1 MAKTKTKSKPKKQNV
16 SLELKVEAIRDGF
29 GRGLL
34 KIVRLYPEVVAL
46 SADLTESVRMS
57 DFEKKHPERFFQT
70 GIAEQN
76 MAGIAAGLAL
86 SGYIPFIGS
95 FACFQPYRNLDQ
107 IRTSICMMNAN
118 VKIISSHA
126 AFSYAADGI
135 QVQALEDIGIMRML
149 PNMTV
154 IVPADAEQ
162 AEDLTQE
169 MVKLEG
175 PVYLRLGREK
185 TPVLSARKAE
195 PRTEKFTPVEIGK
208 AQIIREGLDITI
220 IACGY
225 MVVKAL
231 DAAIELSKQ
240 GISAQVINLH
250 TIKPLDS
257 HAILTAAKKTG
268 YVLTVEEHQVAGG
281 MGSAVAELLAQAGDD
296 VKFKMLGVNDQFGQ
310 TAKTSDELWE
320 AYGLTSA
327 RIITEAQRLISR

>member
-1 MAKTKTKSKPKKQNV
+1 MTKKA
-16 SLELKVEAIRDGF
+16 ELKQTTKQPNNSTTETSIRDGF

-34 KIVRLYPEVVAL
+34 KVAKLYPEIVAL
-46 SADLTESVRMS
+46 SADLTESVRMQ
-57 DFEKKHPERFFQT
+57 DFEKKYPEHFFQV

-107 IRTSICMMNAN
+107 MRTSICMMNAN

-126 AFSYAADGI
+126 GLSYAADGI
-135 QVQALEDIGIMRML
+135 QVQALEDVGIMRML

-162 AEDLTQE
+162 AEVLTQE

-175 PVYLRLGREK
+175 PVYLRLGREQAS
-185 TPVLSARKAE
+185 VLSARKVDSKA
-195 PRTEKFTPVEIGK
+195 EKFPAIEIGK
-208 AQIIREGLDITI
+208 AQMIREGLDITI

-225 MVVKAL
+225 MVAKAL
-231 DAAIELSKQ
+231 DAAMELSNQ

-250 TIKPLDS
+250 TIKPLDT
-257 HAILTAAKKTG
+257 HTILTAAKKTG
-268 YVLTVEEHQVAGG
+268 HVLTVEDHQAAGG
-281 MGSAVAELLAQAGDD
+281 MGSAVAELLVQAKDD
-296 VKFKMLGVNDQFGQ
+296 VKMKILGVGDQFGQ
-310 TAKTSDELWE
+310 TAKTSAELWE
-320 AYGLTSA
+320 AYGLTSKN
-327 RIITEAQRLISR
+327 IVNEAQKLLS